1 MSVRRN
7 WAKALWVLLLV
18 SVAVVAMVALVL
30 WRNLQG
36 EAPLRPDLSASTA
49 DAAARAAQISRG
61 AYLARAGHC
70 AGCHTARGAAAYAG
84 GRAISTPFGTVYASN
99 LTPDRST
106 GLGDWTADNFWRALH
121 HGRSRDGRLLYPA
134 FPYPNFT
141 QVSRADAD
149 ALLAYLR
156 TLPPVLQANKPHALR
171 WPYGS
176 QAALAVWRT
185 LSFSP
190 AVFVVDASRSADW
203 NRGAYL
209 VNGLGHCSACH
220 AARNL
225 LGASA
230 GLADPG
236 VGEGWPLQGWRAPSL
251 ADPAEAS
258 LAVLPLDEAVRL
270 LHTGINNHAVVQG
283 PMAEVV
289 AGSTQYLLPADLRAM
304 VVYLQSLPA
313 PVVTA
318 NNTANGAANNAATK
332 AASAVMAQGSQLYTR
347 HCADC
352 HGVQGQG
359 APGIY
364 PPLAGN
370 RSVTMANPRNLIQA
384 ISNGGFAPATDAN
397 PRPYGMPAFDLPHED
412 MAALATW
419 LRSSWGHHAAPVSA
433 LDVLL
438 HR

>member
-1 MSVRRN
+1 MMAGRG
-7 WAKALWVLLLV
+7 WAKAVLAVLLASAAL
-18 SVAVVAMVALVL
+18 VAVVL

-36 EAPLRPDLSASTA
+36 ETALRPEPPVASTSA
-49 DAAARAAQISRG
+49 VTSAEQITRG

-70 AGCHTARGAAAYAG
+70 AGCHTTRGGAVYAG
-84 GRAISTPFGTVYASN
+84 GRAIATPFGTVYASN

-121 HGRSRDGRLLYPA
+121 HGRSRDGHLLYPA

-141 QVSRADAD
+141 QVNRADAD

-156 TLPPVLQANKPHALR
+156 SLPPVLQANRPHALR
-171 WPYGS
+171 WPYGT
-176 QAALAVWRT
+176 QAALAVWRA

-190 AVFVVDASRSADW
+190 GVFAEDSQRSADW

-236 VGEGWPLQGWRAPSL
+236 VGDGWPLQGWRAPSL
-251 ADPAEAS
+251 ADPTEAS
-258 LAVLPLDEAVRL
+258 LAVWPLDEAVRL
-270 LHTGINNHAVVQG
+270 LQTGINHHTVVQG

-289 AGSTQYLLPADLRAM
+289 AGSTQHLLPADLRAM

-313 PVVTA
+313 PM
-318 NNTANGAANNAATK
+318 AAAATQPRSPP
-332 AASAVMAQGSQLYTR
+332 ATSAVMAQGSQLYTR

-352 HGVQGQG
+352 HGAQGQG
-359 APGIY
+359 EHGIY

-370 RSVTMANPRNLIQA
+370 RSVTMADPRNLIQA

-397 PRPYGMPAFDLPHED
+397 PRPYGMPAFDLPHDE
-412 MAALATW
+412 MAALASW
-419 LRSSWGHHAAPVSA
+419 LRASWGHQTAPVSA

>member
-1 MSVRRN
+1 MVGSGWRMVGR
-7 WAKALWVLLLV
+7 AVLALLLLGAGLAAW
-18 SVAVVAMVALVL
+18 VA

-36 EAPLRPDLSASTA
+36 ETALQADPPIAASSTA
-49 DAAARAAQISRG
+49 SGNAASNAASPAQITRG

-70 AGCHTARGAAAYAG
+70 AGCHSTRGGAAYAG
-84 GRAISTPFGTVYASN
+84 GQAIATPFGTVYASN

-106 GLGDWTADNFWRALH
+106 GLGNWTADNFWRALH

-141 QVSRADAD
+141 LVNRADAD

-156 TLPPVLQANKPHALR
+156 SLAPVQQPNRPHALR

-176 QAALAVWRT
+176 QAALALWRA
-185 LSFSP
+185 LSFRPGS
-190 AVFVVDASRSADW
+190 FVADASHSAEW

-236 VGEGWPLQGWRAPSL
+236 VGDGWPQHGWRAPSL
-251 ADPAEAS
+251 ADPAQAS
-258 LAVLPLDEAVRL
+258 LAVWPLMEAVQL
-270 LHTGINNHAVVQG
+270 LQTGINSHAVVQG

-289 AGSTQYLLPADLRAM
+289 AGSTQHLLPADVQAM
-304 VVYLQSLPA
+304 VAYLQSLPA
-313 PVVTA
+313 PPASTA
-318 NNTANGAANNAATK
+318 AAPAPP
-332 AASAVMAQGSQLYTR
+332 ASAVLSQGGQLYTR

-352 HGVQGQG
+352 HGAQGQG
-359 APGIY
+359 AAGIY

-370 RSVTMANPRNLIQA
+370 RTVTMADPRNLIQA

-419 LRSSWGHHAAPVSA
+419 LRASWGHRAAPVSA

>member
-1 MSVRRN
+1 MARGTVMAGRD
-7 WAKALWVLLLV
+7 WAKGVLMVLLASAAL
-18 SVAVVAMVALVL
+18 VAVVL

-36 EAPLRPDLSASTA
+36 EAALRPDPPASSTSP
-49 DAAARAAQISRG
+49 AAGAAQITRG

-70 AGCHTARGAAAYAG
+70 AGCHTTRGGAAYAG

-121 HGRSRDGRLLYPA
+121 HGRSRDGRLLSPA

-149 ALLAYLR
+149 DLLAYLR
-156 TLPPVLQANKPHALR
+156 SLPPVQQANLPHALR
-171 WPYGS
+171 WPYGT
-176 QAALAVWRT
+176 QAALAVWRAV
-185 LSFSP
+185 SFSP
-190 AVFVVDASRSADW
+190 GGVALDSQRSAEW

-236 VGEGWPLQGWRAPSL
+236 VGDGWPLQGWRAPSL

-258 LAVLPLDEAVRL
+258 LAVWPLEDGVRL
-270 LHTGINNHAVVQG
+270 LQTGINTHAVVQG

-289 AGSTQYLLPADLRAM
+289 AGSTQHLLPADLRAM
-304 VVYLQSLPA
+304 VVYLQALPA
-313 PVVTA
+313 PLATA
-318 NNTANGAANNAATK
+318 SIAAPPPTG
-332 AASAVMAQGSQLYTR
+332 AVMAQGSQLYTR

-352 HGVQGQG
+352 HGAQGQG

-370 RSVTMANPRNLIQA
+370 RSVTMADPRNLIQA

-397 PRPYGMPAFDLPHED
+397 PRPYGMPAFDLPHDE

-419 LRSSWGHHAAPVSA
+419 LRASWGHQAAPVSA